1 MKKNCTMARHMA
13 VYCIVCLLALT
24 CFLPHSSAQI
34 LHLRDIGADYRWLYY
49 TGDGGAQLSLFTF
62 EPDNHKAGDRCPAIV
77 FIHGG
82 GFIGGDPSYF
92 FPHCRYFA
100 ERGAVAFSI
109 GYRLISKK
117 GLDGIDAIGVCI
129 SDCKSAIRYIRTNAE
144 SFGIDP
150 DRITVIGD
158 SAGGHLAAC
167 MGMFP
172 DAVDSATVRAV
183 SSRANAMVLYNPP
196 VDLEIKA
203 FNNVFAIREFGDA
216 EKERLKHFS
225 PITYVTD
232 NLPPTLIMHGTEDV
246 TIPIEQVYRFT
257 GKMKKAGNR
266 CDMIALEGTK
276 HAFVIVG
283 IGTDKTIVRAL
294 QETDRFLASLGYLK
308 GEPTIH
314 YSLSN
319 RSE

>member
-1 MKKNCTMARHMA
+1 MKKSDTNIRRAV
-13 VYCIVCLLALT
+13 VYCIACLMTSVWCIPYA
-24 CFLPHSSAQI
+24 SAQI
-34 LHLRDIGADYRWLYY
+34 LHLRDIGADYRWLHYPC
-49 TGDGGAQLSLFTF
+49 DGGGQQSLFTF
-62 EPDNHKAGDRCPAIV
+62 EPKNHKAGDRCPAIV

-82 GFIGGDPSYF
+82 GFVSGDPSYF

-109 GYRLISKK
+109 SYRLITQK
-117 GLDGIDAIGVCI
+117 GLDGINAIGTCI
-129 SDCKSAIRYIRTNAE
+129 NDCKSAIRFIRTNAD
-144 SFGIDP
+144 SLGIDP
-150 DRITVIGD
+150 NHIAVIGD

-172 DAVDSATVRAV
+172 DPGGSEARKV

-203 FNNVFAIREFGDA
+203 FNNVFAIPVFGNA
-216 EKERLKHFS
+216 EKERLKYFS
-225 PITYVTD
+225 PITYVTK
-232 NLPPTLIMHGTEDV
+232 NLPPTLVMHGSEDV
-246 TIPIEQVYRFT
+246 TIPIEQIYRFT
-257 GKMKKAGNR
+257 EKMKKAGNR

-283 IGTDKTIVRAL
+283 IGTDTTIVRAL

-308 GEPTIH
+308 GKPTIH